1 MKEISCPFQAA
12 IKQKVLQV
20 VFNFLTKRIIY
31 LIIDVSLIIQFLLL
45 GAKLNREPDKYNTS

>member
-45 GAKLNREPDKYNTS
+45 GVI

>member
-1 MKEISCPFQAA
+1 MKEIICPFQAA
-12 IKQKVLQV
+12 KKQKVLQV

-45 GAKLNREPDKYNTS
+45 GVI